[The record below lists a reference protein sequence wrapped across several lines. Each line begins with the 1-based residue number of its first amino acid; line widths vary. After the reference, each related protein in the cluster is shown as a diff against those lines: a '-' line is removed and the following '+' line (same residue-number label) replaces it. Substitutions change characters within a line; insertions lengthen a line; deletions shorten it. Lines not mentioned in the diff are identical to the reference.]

1 MASRIPPYL
10 PFSDFLTALDAIAPN
25 PPAHID
31 AYLWSHLP
39 ELRPRLAQLCGAFEF
54 LGLSSESGESRSV
67 LHTVLNPGTR
77 ARGLAEALRRAY
89 PLVDLNMLRTTTR
102 DRLQQAFKR
111 QHPTGTLWQKSLSFY
126 LKAAEAAK
134 IELSPSLA
142 PRKRVRRSEGG
153 GADESSLVIAACGL
167 RCGGSLQLLLRG
179 ESLESLA
186 PDELELATAA
196 ALLLKSR
203 KE

>member
-1 MASRIPPYL
+1 
-10 PFSDFLTALDAIAPN
+10 
-25 PPAHID
+25 
-31 AYLWSHLP
+31 
-39 ELRPRLAQLCGAFEF
+39 
-54 LGLSSESGESRSV
+54 
-67 LHTVLNPGTR
+67 
-77 ARGLAEALRRAY
+77 
-89 PLVDLNMLRTTTR
+89 
-102 DRLQQAFKR
+102 LQQAFKR

-167 RCGGSLQLLLRG
+167 RGGGSLQLLLRG